1 MQSCALEVIM
11 YVGFDIV
18 STPAWEIDR
27 GRGEGSRQVGH
38 WEHR

>member
-1 MQSCALEVIM
+1 MQSSALEVTM

-27 GRGEGSRQVGH
+27 GREEGSRQVGH
-38 WEHR
+38 

>member
-27 GRGEGSRQVGH
+27 GRGGRGVGK
-38 WEHR
+38 